1 MKRITLFSI
10 LFSTLFFG
18 IVSVG
23 HAAPVNVNTATPEEI
38 AEALTGIGPSKAI
51 AISKHCRATKC
62 KSPEDLLAVKGIG
75 EKTLKKIA
83 KDLRFKKKK

>member
-38 AEALTGIGPSKAI
+38 SSSLTGIGPSKAQ
-51 AISKHCRATKC
+51 AISEFC
-62 KSPEDLLAVKGIG
+62 KANTCKKPEDLLSVKGIG
-75 EKTLKKIA
+75 EKTLAKIA
-83 KDLRFKKKK
+83 EDLRFGK

>member
-1 MKRITLFSI
+1 MNVKTPFFVLVTTFS
-10 LFSTLFFG
+10 LLSFSAFAT
-18 IVSVG
+18 
-23 HAAPVNVNTATPEEI
+23 PVNVNTATPEEI
-38 AEALTGIGPSKAI
+38 AEALKGIGPSKAK